1 MQSLSPRLAVEV
13 AVAHRFG
20 EVVGL
25 DAVVSTGRE
34 LQAVDDFTQHS
45 HILRCRRSKLSH
57 QSWCHLRI
65 AVNTRVITET
75 LLLNLTRTDDTLTND
90 RGVLA
95 RLCAT
100 EFIETQRRYLYLNI
114 NSIEKGP
121 AYLVE
126 VLVDLSRRALAVL
139 GRMIIVAA
147 GARIHGGDEH
157 EIARI
162 FDAVLGA
169 CDGDITVL

>member
-1 MQSLSPRLAVEV
+1 MQSLSPRLAVEIPV
-13 AVAHRFG
+13 THGFS

-25 DAVVSTGRE
+25 DGRNSFEVGNGASETKDAVVSTGRE

-65 AVNTRVITET
+65 AVNTGVIAET

-90 RGVLA
+90 RGVLT

-100 EFIETQRRYLYLNI
+100 EFIETQRRYFYLNI
-114 NSIEKGP
+114 YTIEDFI
-121 AYLVE
+121 YQ
-126 VLVDLSRRALAVL
+126 
-139 GRMIIVAA
+139 
-147 GARIHGGDEH
+147 
-157 EIARI
+157 
-162 FDAVLGA
+162 
-169 CDGDITVL
+169 